1 MLKVIDVDLITDYN
15 LALIFSDGFK
25 GTVDLEGIFSTV
37 ETSSRFDKFALDTDG
52 SLRWENITLTANEL
66 RDLSVGQLSEDSN
79 LSSLEEIEVVIKSAA
94 WESMQEGRPD
104 ILQAAIR
111 GYVEKFG
118 HQRVIAKAGIKS
130 RTSAYRSLKPDTTPN
145 FGTLVQLGRAV
156 IELAGELSEK

>member
-1 MLKVIDVDLITDYN
+1 MLKVIDVDVIANYS
-15 LALIFSDGFK
+15 LALTFSDRFRGQ
-25 GTVDLEGIFSTV
+25 VDLSGIFADLESDAV
-37 ETSSRFDKFALDTDG
+37 FEKFALDADG
-52 SLRWENITLTANEL
+52 SLRWPSITLTPEEL
-66 RDLSVGQLSEDSN
+66 RE
-79 LSSLEEIEVVIKSAA
+79 LSSGGFQDSQTLASIEEIEAVIKSAA

-118 HQRVIAKAGIKS
+118 HKKVIAKAGIKS

-156 IELAGELSEK
+156 IELAREE